1 MVGESDA
8 AKEDL
13 PHGAGENG
21 GDVVV
26 ILPMGGF
33 GDLPVKFKGYS
44 LLGHAK

>member
-1 MVGESDA
+1 MVWEADSA
-8 AKEDL
+8 QEDL
-13 PHGAGENG
+13 PHGAGKNG
-21 GDVVV
+21 GNVVV